1 MANYNA
7 RKGKGERVRGGAAE
21 GTSCLAAVA
30 PAEGHELPSAC
41 LLQGN
46 EEGAWG
52 GSNMCFT
59 PTHTHAHTS
68 LAMRMCAILA
78 NFH

>member
-1 MANYNA
+1 MN
-7 RKGKGERVRGGAAE
+7 GGAKWQITMPEKEGGESEGWRE

-46 EEGAWG
+46 EEGRGVAATCA
-52 GSNMCFT
+52 SH
-59 PTHTHAHTS
+59 PHTHTHTQA
-68 LAMRMCAILA
+68 
-78 NFH
+78 